1 MLIKNEKIE
10 QNCSYKYENSSK
22 VEQKNGPAD
31 LENEK
36 LEKFFLCE
44 KKFLGKFWYESF
56 FPYPTP
62 THCYW
67 SSSGL
72 AVG

>member
-44 KKFLGKFWYESF
+44 KNFLGNFGTNLFSRTAHQVMLLVLVWA
-56 FPYPTP
+56 
-62 THCYW
+62 
-67 SSSGL
+67 G
-72 AVG
+72 